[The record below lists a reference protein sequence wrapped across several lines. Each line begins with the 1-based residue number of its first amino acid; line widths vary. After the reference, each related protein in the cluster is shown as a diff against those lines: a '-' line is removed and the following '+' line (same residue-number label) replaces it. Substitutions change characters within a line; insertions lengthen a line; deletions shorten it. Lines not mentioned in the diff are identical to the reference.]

1 MIIMEEYEYY
11 PLPSLVVSALNH
23 HMPGRRGK
31 ECEHSLIEFIAFEC
45 DP

>member
-1 MIIMEEYEYY
+1 MIIMEEYY
-11 PLPSLVVSALNH
+11 PLPSLVFSALNQR
-23 HMPGRRGK
+23 MSGQGK